1 MTEELLK
8 QADEE
13 VAVLLEASEA
23 FDMLNIEPKTGK
35 RLAKLI
41 KTLADEL
48 REREWQPIK
57 KVYQTKFNQV
67 GNCFPACLATLLGVP
82 IAEIPDVQFDAT
94 DWHNNIDIYLQEKHG
109 LALLFISAGNPK
121 GFYICSGT
129 TKRSPDINHA
139 MIYED
144 GKLWHDPMKGASRKE
159 SEIVRFLDI
168 CVLVKTFSFQQP
180 KEQE

>member
-48 REREWQPIK
+48 REREWQDISSMPRDVEVDTCGTFLRKRDGGVEIQIRHAGDYVSASTVYPLK
-57 KVYQTKFNQV
+57 KTYYDYNGVIGTYTRTHWK
-67 GNCFPACLATLLGVP
+67 LAP
-82 IAEIPDVQFDAT
+82 
-94 DWHNNIDIYLQEKHG
+94 
-109 LALLFISAGNPK
+109 
-121 GFYICSGT
+121 
-129 TKRSPDINHA
+129 
-139 MIYED
+139 
-144 GKLWHDPMKGASRKE
+144 
-159 SEIVRFLDI
+159 
-168 CVLVKTFSFQQP
+168 VLP
-180 KEQE
+180 KEKE